1 MSWTESSDTD
11 EEALLLSSA
20 TLSKAY
26 ETRCNA
32 RLWELGIPAF
42 ATLACILCLYVCED
56 CLFGVMLFCL
66 LLCFKDWVLVLVF
79 FVALGLLMAR
89 HPFQTDTLHRLANA
103 GYEIIK
109 TDK

>member
-1 MSWTESSDTD
+1 MPGSEVSDVD
-11 EEALLLSSA
+11 EEALLLSS
-20 TLSKAY
+20 TSLNKAY
-26 ETRCNA
+26 DTRCNT
-32 RLWELGIPAF
+32 RLWEVGIPAF

-79 FVALGLLMAR
+79 FVALGLLVAR
-89 HPFQTDTLHRLANA
+89 HPLQSETLHRLANA

-109 TDK
+109 TD